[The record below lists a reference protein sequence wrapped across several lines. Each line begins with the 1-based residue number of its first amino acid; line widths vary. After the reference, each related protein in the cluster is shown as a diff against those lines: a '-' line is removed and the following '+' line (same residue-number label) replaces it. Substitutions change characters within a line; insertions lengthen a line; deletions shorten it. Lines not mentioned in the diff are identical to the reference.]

1 MDIYHTTQ
9 KAVSGTPFHS
19 KNKGVVISNLSS
31 GNIRPVD
38 IITYGPTGGTF
49 STRLIINPSETHLIP
64 LRMWGLSF
72 DSTQISGFGV
82 S

>member
-19 KNKGVVISNLSS
+19 KNKGVVISNMSS
-31 GNIRPVD
+31 GNIRNVD
-38 IITYGPTGGTF
+38 IITYGNTGGTF

-72 DSTQISGFGV
+72 NSSEISAFGI